1 MSRTSIT
8 KHLVSTAAA
17 GLLFVG
23 LLSPAGASYHSP
35 TGAAASH
42 AVEEATNAR
51 SPSIVLASHQP
62 WPAPVGHRQPRPSDL
77 PQDHDMSPEER
88 QQQQLD
94 YELDRKLI
102 ICRGC

>member
-23 LLSPAGASYHSP
+23 LLSPASASYHSP
-35 TGAAASH
+35 AGATANH
-42 AVEEATNAR
+42 VVEDGTNSR
-51 SPSIVLASHQP
+51 SPSIVLASRLP

-77 PQDHDMSPEER
+77 PQYRSMSTVER

-94 YELDRKLI
+94 NDLDRKLI